1 MTAGVF
7 AEVIDNQFITSYG
20 NFFKKIMARDSF
32 GSRFGALVA
41 MAGSAVGLGNLW
53 RFPYLV
59 GENGGAAF
67 IIVYILLSFLICLPI
82 FISEF
87 VVGRRSQKNA
97 YAAFRDLSGGSAWR
111 WVGLFTIIVPL
122 IVLSY
127 YSVIGGWSID
137 YLLKSFTFS
146 FTGGESQSAMATMFT
161 DMVSSTW
168 TPLLA
173 HTGFLLVTTLI
184 VVVGI
189 KDGIE
194 KFSKVMMPLLFL
206 IVISIAI
213 YAVTLPGAKA
223 GLNYLFNPDFS
234 KIDAQAIS
242 SALGQAFF
250 SLSLGFGTIMT
261 YASYVD
267 KNENIMFQST
277 SSAVADLMFALI
289 AGVAIMPAV
298 FAFGIDPQ
306 SGPGLVFETLPYV
319 FGQMP
324 AGGFIAILFFTALL
338 VAALTSSIS
347 MLEVAVAF
355 LVEEKK
361 FSRITACV
369 VLFLFCWVIGAV
381 CSLSFGPLSDVQIGG
396 RNLFDFFDNLSSNIL
411 MTLGS
416 LFTVLFVGWRL
427 KKTDVYEEFTNGGN
441 LSRNAKIFGV
451 LWFLI
456 RYICP
461 LAIIAIFISGL
472 L

>member
-1 MTAGVF
+1 MR
-7 AEVIDNQFITSYG
+7 EN
-20 NFFKKIMARDSF
+20 F
-32 GSRFGALVA
+32 GSRFGAIVA

-82 FISEF
+82 FVSEF
-87 VVGRRSQKNA
+87 VIGRRSQKNA
-97 YAAFRDLSGGSAWR
+97 YAAFRDLSGGSEWR
-111 WVGLFTIIVPL
+111 WVGLFTVIVPL

-127 YSVIGGWSID
+127 YSVIGGWSVE
-137 YLLKSFTFS
+137 YLLKSLTFS
-146 FTGGESQSAMATMFT
+146 FSDASRITMNTMFT
-161 DMVSSTW
+161 DFVSSTW
-168 TPLLA
+168 APLA
-173 HTGFLLVTTLI
+173 THTVFLLFTTLI
-184 VVVGI
+184 VIVGI

-194 KFSKVMMPLLFL
+194 KFSKVMMPLLFI
-206 IVISIAI
+206 IVVAIAI
-213 YAVTLPGAKA
+213 YSLMLPGASA
-223 GLNYLFNPDFS
+223 GVDYLFRPDFS
-234 KIDAQAIS
+234 KIDAKACA

-261 YASYVD
+261 YASYVS
-267 KNENIMFQST
+267 KKENILTQSIAT
-277 SSAVADLMFALI
+277 AISDLMFALI

-306 SGPGLVFETLPYV
+306 AGPGLVFETLPYI

-324 AGGFIAILFFTALL
+324 AGGLIAILFFAALL

-347 MLEVAVAF
+347 MLEVAVAY

-361 FSRITACV
+361 FSRVWACIT
-369 VLFLFCWVIGAV
+369 LFVICWIVGAL
-381 CSLSFGPLSDVQIGG
+381 CSLSFGPLSHIRINGG
-396 RNLFDFFDNLSSNIL
+396 NLFDFFDSLSSNVL

-427 KKTDVYEEFTNGGN
+427 KRTDIYDEFTNGGT
-441 LSRNAKIFGV
+441 LSTNARIFGV

-461 LAIIAIFISGL
+461 LAIISIFLVGIFG
-472 L
+472 

>member
-1 MTAGVF
+1 M
-7 AEVIDNQFITSYG
+7 S
-20 NFFKKIMARDSF
+20 RDSF

-67 IIVYILLSFLICLPI
+67 IIVYIILSFLICLPI

-87 VVGRRSQKNA
+87 VIGRRSQKNA

-122 IVLSY
+122 IVFSY

-137 YLLKSFTFS
+137 YLLKSLTFS
-146 FTGGESQSAMATMFT
+146 FTGGESQTAINSMFT
-161 DMVSSTW
+161 DLVTSTW
-168 TPLLA
+168 APLLA
-173 HTGFLLVTTLI
+173 HTGFLLATTLI

-194 KFSKVMMPLLFL
+194 KFSKVMMPLLFF
-206 IVISIAI
+206 IVIAIAI
-213 YAVTLPGAKA
+213 YSLTLPGAQK
-223 GLNYLFNPDFS
+223 GVEYLFNPDFS
-234 KIDAQAIS
+234 KIDAKACAA
-242 SALGQAFF
+242 ALGQAFF

-267 KNENIMFQST
+267 KKENIMLQ
-277 SSAVADLMFALI
+277 SSATAISDLMFALI

-298 FAFGIDPQ
+298 FAFGLNPQ
-306 SGPGLVFETLPYV
+306 SGPGLVFETLPFV

-324 AGGFIAILFFTALL
+324 AGGFVAILFFLALL

-347 MLEVAVAF
+347 MLEVAVAY

-361 FSRITACV
+361 FSRISACIL
-369 VLFLFCWVIGAV
+369 LFVICWVIGAI
-381 CSLSFGPLSDVQIGG
+381 CTLSFGPLSHIKIDGG
-396 RNLFDFFDNLSSNIL
+396 NIFDFFDNLSSNIL

-416 LFTVLFVGWRL
+416 LLTVLFVGWRL
-427 KKTDVYEEFTNGGN
+427 KKTDVYDEFTNGGT
-441 LSRNAKIFGV
+441 LSRNAKLFGV

-456 RYICP
+456 RFVCP
-461 LAIIAIFISGL
+461 LAIIAIFVSGL
-472 L
+472 IG

>member
-1 MTAGVF
+1 M
-7 AEVIDNQFITSYG
+7 S
-20 NFFKKIMARDSF
+20 RDSF

-67 IIVYILLSFLICLPI
+67 IIIYILLSFLICLPI

-87 VVGRRSQKNA
+87 VIGRRSQKNA

-122 IVLSY
+122 VVLSY
-127 YSVIGGWSID
+127 YSVIGGWSVD
-137 YLLKSFTFS
+137 YLLKSAAFAFES
-146 FTGGESQSAMATMFT
+146 ASQSAMSTMFS
-161 DMVSSTW
+161 DFVSSTW
-168 TPLLA
+168 GPLLA

-194 KFSKVMMPLLFL
+194 KFSKVMMPLLFF
-206 IVISIAI
+206 IVLAIAI
-213 YAVTLPGAKA
+213 YSMTLPGAKA
-223 GLNYLFNPDFS
+223 GLDYLFNPDFS
-234 KIDAQAIS
+234 KITGKACAA
-242 SALGQAFF
+242 ALGQAFF

-267 KNENIMFQST
+267 KKENILFQST
-277 SSAVADLMFALI
+277 ATAVSDLMFALI

-298 FAFGIDPQ
+298 FAFGLNPQ
-306 SGPGLVFETLPYV
+306 SGPGLVFETLPFI

-324 AGGFIAILFFTALL
+324 AGGFVAILFFLALL

-347 MLEVAVAF
+347 MLEVAVAY
-355 LVEEKK
+355 LVEEKG
-361 FSRITACV
+361 FSRVWACV
-369 VLFLFCWVIGAV
+369 LLFVICWVVGAA
-381 CSLSFGPLSDVQIGG
+381 CSLSFGPLSGVKIGG
-396 RNLFDFFDNLSSNIL
+396 GNIFDFFDNLSSNIL

-416 LFTVLFVGWRL
+416 LLTVLFVGWRL
-427 KKTDVYEEFTNGGN
+427 KKTDVYDEFTNGGT
-441 LSRNAKIFGV
+441 LSRNARIFGV

-456 RYICP
+456 RYVCP
-461 LAIIAIFISGL
+461 LAIISIFVSGL

>member
-1 MTAGVF
+1 M
-7 AEVIDNQFITSYG
+7 S
-20 NFFKKIMARDSF
+20 RDSF

-67 IIVYILLSFLICLPI
+67 IIVYIALSFLICLPI

-87 VVGRRSQKNA
+87 VIGRRSQKNA
-97 YAAFRDLSGGSAWR
+97 YAAFRDLSDGSAWR

-127 YSVIGGWSID
+127 YSVIGGWSIE
-137 YLLKSFTFS
+137 YLLKSVTFS
-146 FTGGESQSAMATMFT
+146 FTASDSQSAMNSIFT
-161 DMVSSTW
+161 DFVSSTW
-168 TPLLA
+168 GPLLV

-184 VVVGI
+184 VVIGI

-194 KFSKVMMPLLFL
+194 KFSKVMMPMLFF
-206 IVISIAI
+206 IVIAIAI
-213 YAVTLPGAKA
+213 YSLTLPGAGK
-223 GLNYLFNPDFS
+223 GVEYLFHPDFS
-234 KIDAQAIS
+234 KIDAKSCAA
-242 SALGQAFF
+242 ALGQAFF

-261 YASYVD
+261 YASYVS
-267 KNENIMFQST
+267 KKENIMFQSVAT
-277 SSAVADLMFALI
+277 AVSDLMFALI
-289 AGVAIMPAV
+289 AGIAIMPAV
-298 FAFGIDPQ
+298 FAFGLNPQ

-324 AGGFIAILFFTALL
+324 AGGFVAILFFVALL

-347 MLEVAVAF
+347 MLEVAVAY

-361 FSRITACV
+361 FSRIAACI
-369 VLFLFCWVIGAV
+369 VLFIICWVIGAI
-381 CSLSFGPLSDVQIGG
+381 CSLSFGPLSHIRIDGG
-396 RNLFDFFDNLSSNIL
+396 NLFDFFDNLSSNIL

-416 LFTVLFVGWRL
+416 LLTVLFVGWRL
-427 KKTDVYEEFTNGGN
+427 KKTDVYDEFTNGGT
-441 LSRNAKIFGV
+441 LSRSVKIFGI

-461 LAIIAIFISGL
+461 IAIMTIFITGL
-472 L
+472 FA

>member
-1 MTAGVF
+1 M
-7 AEVIDNQFITSYG
+7 S
-20 NFFKKIMARDSF
+20 RDSF

-87 VVGRRSQKNA
+87 VIGRRSQKNA

-122 IVLSY
+122 VVLSY
-127 YSVIGGWSID
+127 YSVIGGWSVD
-137 YLLKSFTFS
+137 YLLKSAAFTFES
-146 FTGGESQSAMATMFT
+146 ASQSAMSTMFS
-161 DMVSSTW
+161 DFVSSTW
-168 TPLLA
+168 GPLLA

-194 KFSKVMMPLLFL
+194 KFSKIMMPLLFF

-213 YAVTLPGAKA
+213 YSLTLPGAQK
-223 GLNYLFNPDFS
+223 GVEYLFNPDFS
-234 KIDAQAIS
+234 KIDAKACAA
-242 SALGQAFF
+242 ALGQAFF

-267 KNENIMFQST
+267 KKENIMFQST
-277 SSAVADLMFALI
+277 ATAVSDLMFALI

-298 FAFGIDPQ
+298 FAFGLNPQ
-306 SGPGLVFETLPYV
+306 SGPGLVFETLPFV

-324 AGGFIAILFFTALL
+324 AGGFVAILFFVALL

-347 MLEVAVAF
+347 MLEVAVAY

-361 FSRITACV
+361 FSRVAACAL
-369 VLFLFCWVIGAV
+369 LFGICWVVGAL
-381 CSLSFGPLSDVQIGG
+381 CSLSFGPLSHIKIDGG
-396 RNLFDFFDNLSSNIL
+396 NIFDFFDNLSSNIL

-416 LFTVLFVGWRL
+416 LLTVLFVGWRL
-427 KKTDVYEEFTNGGN
+427 KKTDVYDEFTNGGT
-441 LSRNAKIFGV
+441 LSRNAKLFGV

-456 RYICP
+456 RFVCP

>member
-1 MTAGVF
+1 M
-7 AEVIDNQFITSYG
+7 S
-20 NFFKKIMARDSF
+20 RDSF

-67 IIVYILLSFLICLPI
+67 IIIYILLSFLICLPI

-87 VVGRRSQKNA
+87 VIGRRSQKNA

-122 IVLSY
+122 VVLSY
-127 YSVIGGWSID
+127 YSVIGGWSVE
-137 YLLKSFTFS
+137 YLLKSVTFAFES
-146 FTGGESQSAMATMFT
+146 ASQSAMSTMFS
-161 DMVSSTW
+161 DFVSSTW
-168 TPLLA
+168 GPLLV
-173 HTGFLLVTTLI
+173 HTGFLLVTIMI

-194 KFSKVMMPLLFL
+194 KFSKVMMPLLFFMVL
-206 IVISIAI
+206 AIAI
-213 YAVTLPGAKA
+213 YSMTLPGAKA
-223 GLNYLFNPDFS
+223 GLDYLFNPDFS
-234 KIDAQAIS
+234 KITGKACAA
-242 SALGQAFF
+242 ALGQAFF

-267 KNENIMFQST
+267 KKENILFQST
-277 SSAVADLMFALI
+277 ATAVSDLMFALI
-289 AGVAIMPAV
+289 AGMAIMPAV
-298 FAFGIDPQ
+298 FAFGLNPQ
-306 SGPGLVFETLPYV
+306 SGPGLVFETLPFV

-324 AGGFIAILFFTALL
+324 AGGFVAILFFLALL

-347 MLEVAVAF
+347 MLEVAVAY
-355 LVEEKK
+355 LVEEKG
-361 FSRITACV
+361 FSRVWACV
-369 VLFLFCWVIGAV
+369 VLFVICWVVGAV
-381 CSLSFGPLSDVQIGG
+381 CSLSFGPLSDVKIDGG
-396 RNLFDFFDNLSSNIL
+396 NIFDFFDNLSSNIL

-416 LFTVLFVGWRL
+416 LLTVLFVGWRL
-427 KKTDVYEEFTNGGN
+427 KKTDVYDEFTNGGT
-441 LSRNAKIFGV
+441 LSRNAKLFGV

-461 LAIIAIFISGL
+461 LAIISIFVSGL

>member
-1 MTAGVF
+1 M
-7 AEVIDNQFITSYG
+7 S
-20 NFFKKIMARDSF
+20 RDSF

-127 YSVIGGWSID
+127 YSVIGGWSVD
-137 YLLKSFTFS
+137 YLLKSVTFS
-146 FTGGESQSAMATMFT
+146 FTGGESQSAMATMFS

-168 TPLLA
+168 APLLA
-173 HTGFLLVTTLI
+173 HTGFLLATMLI

-194 KFSKVMMPLLFL
+194 KFSKVMMPLLFV
-206 IVISIAI
+206 IVIAIAI
-213 YAVTLPGAKA
+213 YSVTLPGAKA
-223 GLNYLFNPDFS
+223 GLDYLFNPDFS
-234 KIDAQAIS
+234 KINGEAIAA
-242 SALGQAFF
+242 ALGQAFF

-267 KNENIMFQST
+267 KKENIMFQST
-277 SSAVADLMFALI
+277 ATAVSDLMFALI
-289 AGVAIMPAV
+289 AGTAIMPAV
-298 FAFGIDPQ
+298 FAFGINPQ

-324 AGGFIAILFFTALL
+324 AGGFIAILFFLALL

-347 MLEVAVAF
+347 MLEVAVAY
-355 LVEEKK
+355 LVEEKNL
-361 FSRITACV
+361 SRIGACV
-369 VLFLFCWVIGAV
+369 VLFVICWVVGAV
-381 CSLSFGPLSDVQIGG
+381 CSLSFGPLSHVEIAGG
-396 RNLFDFFDNLSSNIL
+396 NIFDFFDDLSSNIL

-416 LFTVLFVGWRL
+416 LLTVLFVGWRL
-427 KKTDVYEEFTNGGN
+427 KKTDVYDEFTNGGAI
-441 LSRNAKIFGV
+441 SRNAKIFGV
-451 LWFLI
+451 LWILI
-456 RYICP
+456 RYVCP

>member
-1 MTAGVF
+1 M
-7 AEVIDNQFITSYG
+7 
-20 NFFKKIMARDSF
+20 KRDSF

-67 IIVYILLSFLICLPI
+67 IIVYIVFVFLLCLPI

-127 YSVIGGWSID
+127 YSVIGGWSVD
-137 YLLKSFTFS
+137 YLFKSLTFS
-146 FTGGESQSAMATMFT
+146 FTGDASQSAIHTMFI
-161 DMVSSTW
+161 DFVSSTW
-168 TPLLA
+168 APLVVHTVFLA
-173 HTGFLLVTTLI
+173 VTTLI

-189 KDGIE
+189 KGGIE
-194 KFSKVMMPLLFL
+194 KFSKIMMPILFVMVL
-206 IVISIAI
+206 AIAV
-213 YAVTLPGAKA
+213 YSLTLPGASA
-223 GLNYLFNPDFS
+223 GLDYLFNPDFS
-234 KIDAQAIS
+234 KITGKACAA
-242 SALGQAFF
+242 ALGQAFF

-261 YASYVD
+261 YASYVS
-267 KNENIMFQST
+267 KKENIMFQSAAT
-277 SSAVADLMFALI
+277 AVSDLMFALI

-298 FAFGIDPQ
+298 FAFGLNPQ
-306 SGPGLVFETLPYV
+306 SGPGLVFETLPFV

-324 AGGFIAILFFTALL
+324 AGGAVAILFFLALL

-347 MLEVAVAF
+347 MLEVAVAY

-361 FSRITACV
+361 FSRVGACV
-369 VLFLFCWVIGAV
+369 LLFVICWIVGAL
-381 CSLSFGPLSDVQIGG
+381 CSLSFGPLSHIQIDGG
-396 RNLFDFFDNLSSNIL
+396 NIFDFFDNLSSNIL

-416 LFTVLFVGWRL
+416 LLTVLFVGWRM
-427 KKTDVYEEFTNGGN
+427 KKSDVYDEFTNGGS

-456 RYICP
+456 RYIAP
-461 LAIIAIFISGL
+461 VAIILIFVSGL
-472 L
+472 I

>member
-1 MTAGVF
+1 M
-7 AEVIDNQFITSYG
+7 
-20 NFFKKIMARDSF
+20 KRDSF

-67 IIVYILLSFLICLPI
+67 IIVYIALSFLICLPI

-87 VVGRRSQKNA
+87 VIGRRSQENA
-97 YAAFRDLSGGSAWR
+97 YSAFRDLSGGSAWR
-111 WVGLFTIIVPL
+111 WVGMFTVVVPL

-127 YSVIGGWSID
+127 YSVIGGWSVD
-137 YLLKSFTFS
+137 YLFKSLTFS
-146 FTGGESQSAMATMFT
+146 FTGGESQTAIHTMFT
-161 DMVSSTW
+161 DIVSSVW
-168 TPLLA
+168 TPIAVHTVFLLA
-173 HTGFLLVTTLI
+173 TTLI
-184 VVVGI
+184 VMVGI

-194 KFSKVMMPLLFL
+194 RFSKVMMPLLFVMVL
-206 IVISIAI
+206 AIAV
-213 YAVTLPGAKA
+213 YSLTLPGASK
-223 GLNYLFNPDFS
+223 GVDYLFNPDFS
-234 KIDAQAIS
+234 KIDGKACAA
-242 SALGQAFF
+242 ALGQAFF
-250 SLSLGFGTIMT
+250 SLSLGFGTILT

-267 KNENIMFQST
+267 KKENIMFQSAAT
-277 SSAVADLMFALI
+277 AVSDLMFALI

-298 FAFGIDPQ
+298 FAFGLNPQ

-324 AGGFIAILFFTALL
+324 VGGLVAILFFAALL

-347 MLEVAVAF
+347 MLEVAVAY

-361 FSRITACV
+361 FSRAGACGL
-369 VLFLFCWVIGAV
+369 LFAICWIVGAL
-381 CSLSFGPLSDVQIGG
+381 CSLSFGPLSEFKIAG
-396 RNLFDFFDNLSSNIL
+396 RTIFDFFDNLSSNIL

-416 LFTVLFVGWRL
+416 LLTVLFVGWKL
-427 KKTDVYEEFTNGGN
+427 KKTDIYDEFTNGGT
-441 LSRNAKIFGV
+441 LSANVRIFGV

-461 LAIIAIFISGL
+461 LAIIFIFIYGL
-472 L
+472 I

>member
-1 MTAGVF
+1 M
-7 AEVIDNQFITSYG
+7 
-20 NFFKKIMARDSF
+20 KRDSF

-67 IIVYILLSFLICLPI
+67 IIVYIVFVFLLCLPI

-127 YSVIGGWSID
+127 YSVIGGWSVD
-137 YLLKSFTFS
+137 YLFKSLTFS
-146 FTGGESQSAMATMFT
+146 FTGDASQSAIHTMFI
-161 DMVSSTW
+161 DFVSSTW
-168 TPLLA
+168 APLVVHTVFLA
-173 HTGFLLVTTLI
+173 VTTLI

-189 KDGIE
+189 KGGIE
-194 KFSKVMMPLLFL
+194 KFSKIMMPILFVMVL
-206 IVISIAI
+206 AIAV
-213 YAVTLPGAKA
+213 YSLTLPGASA
-223 GLNYLFNPDFS
+223 GLDYLFNPDFS
-234 KIDAQAIS
+234 KITGKACAA
-242 SALGQAFF
+242 ALGQAFF

-261 YASYVD
+261 YASYVS
-267 KNENIMFQST
+267 KKENIMFQSAAT
-277 SSAVADLMFALI
+277 AVSDLMFALI

-298 FAFGIDPQ
+298 FAFGLNPQ
-306 SGPGLVFETLPYV
+306 SGPGLVFETLPFV

-324 AGGFIAILFFTALL
+324 AGGPVAILFFLALL

-347 MLEVAVAF
+347 MLEVAVAY

-361 FSRITACV
+361 FSRVGACV
-369 VLFLFCWVIGAV
+369 LLFVICWIVGAL
-381 CSLSFGPLSDVQIGG
+381 CSLSFGPLSHIQIDGG
-396 RNLFDFFDNLSSNIL
+396 NIFDFFDNLSSNIL

-416 LFTVLFVGWRL
+416 LLTVLFVGWRM
-427 KKTDVYEEFTNGGN
+427 KKSDVYDEFTNGGS

-456 RYICP
+456 RYVCP
-461 LAIIAIFISGL
+461 LTIITIFLSGIF
-472 L
+472 

>member
-1 MTAGVF
+1 MR
-7 AEVIDNQFITSYG
+7 E
-20 NFFKKIMARDSF
+20 SF

-67 IIVYILLSFLICLPI
+67 IIIYIILSFLICLPI
-82 FISEF
+82 FVSEF
-87 VVGRRSQKNA
+87 VIGRRSQRNA

-111 WVGLFTIIVPL
+111 WVGLFTIMVPL

-127 YSVIGGWSID
+127 YSVIGGWSIE
-137 YLLKSFTFS
+137 YLFKSMTFS
-146 FTGGESQSAMATMFT
+146 FTAGDTQQEMSTMFIGF
-161 DMVSSTW
+161 VSSPWAPLVCHTLF
-168 TPLLA
+168 LLA
-173 HTGFLLVTTLI
+173 TVAI
-184 VVVGI
+184 VVIGI

-194 KFSKVMMPLLFL
+194 KFSKVMMPILFF
-206 IVISIAI
+206 IVLAIAV
-213 YAVTLPGAKA
+213 YSLTLPGAHK
-223 GLNYLFNPDFS
+223 GVDYLFNPDFS
-234 KIDAQAIS
+234 KIDAKACAA
-242 SALGQAFF
+242 ALGQAFF

-267 KNENIMFQST
+267 KKENILFQST
-277 SSAVADLMFALI
+277 ASAASDLMFALI

-319 FGQMP
+319 FSRMP
-324 AGGFIAILFFTALL
+324 AGAVVAILFFVALL

-347 MLEVAVAF
+347 MLEVAVAY

-361 FSRITACV
+361 FSRISACV
-369 VLFLFCWVIGAV
+369 ALFFGCWIVGTL
-381 CSLSFGPLSDVQIGG
+381 CSLSFGPLSDIKIGG
-396 RNLFDFFDNLSSNIL
+396 RTIFDFIDTLSSNVL

-416 LFTVLFVGWRL
+416 LMTVLFVGWRL
-427 KKTDVYEEFTNGGN
+427 KKTDIYDEFTNGGE
-441 LSRNAKIFGV
+441 LSTNVKIFGV

-456 RYICP
+456 RYVCP
-461 LAIIAIFISGL
+461 VAIIAIFISGL

>member
-1 MTAGVF
+1 
-7 AEVIDNQFITSYG
+7 
-20 NFFKKIMARDSF
+20 MARDSF

-67 IIVYILLSFLICLPI
+67 IIIYILLSFLICLPI

-87 VVGRRSQKNA
+87 VIGRRSQKNA

-122 IVLSY
+122 VVLSY

-137 YLLKSFTFS
+137 YLIKSLAFS
-146 FTGGESQSAMATMFT
+146 FTNSTSQSAMSTLFT
-161 DMVSSTW
+161 DFVSSTW
-168 TPLLA
+168 APLFA
-173 HTGFLLVTTLI
+173 HTGFLIASTLI

-194 KFSKVMMPLLFL
+194 KFSKVMMPLLFV
-206 IVISIAI
+206 IVVVIAV
-213 YAVTLPGAKA
+213 YSVTLPGAKA
-223 GLNYLFNPDFS
+223 GLDYLFNPDFS
-234 KIDAQAIS
+234 KITGKACAA
-242 SALGQAFF
+242 ALGQAFF

-267 KNENIMFQST
+267 KKENILFQST
-277 SSAVADLMFALI
+277 ATAVSDLMFALI
-289 AGVAIMPAV
+289 AGMAIMPAV
-298 FAFGIDPQ
+298 FAFGLNPQ
-306 SGPGLVFETLPYV
+306 SGPGLVFETLPFV

-324 AGGFIAILFFTALL
+324 AGGIVAILFFLALL

-347 MLEVAVAF
+347 MLEVAVAY

-361 FSRITACV
+361 FSRVWACV
-369 VLFLFCWVIGAV
+369 VLFVLCWVVGAA
-381 CSLSFGPLSDVQIGG
+381 CSLSFGPLAGVKIGG
-396 RNLFDFFDNLSSNIL
+396 GNLFDFFDGLSSNVL

-416 LFTVLFVGWRL
+416 LFTVVFVGWRL
-427 KKTDVYEEFTNGGN
+427 KKTDVYDEFTNGGS
-441 LSRNAKIFGV
+441 LSRNARIFGV

-456 RYICP
+456 RYVAP
-461 LAIIAIFISGL
+461 LAIITIFISGL

>member
-1 MTAGVF
+1 M
-7 AEVIDNQFITSYG
+7 
-20 NFFKKIMARDSF
+20 KRDSF

-67 IIVYILLSFLICLPI
+67 IVVYIVLLFIICLPI

-97 YAAFRDLSGGSAWR
+97 FAAFRDLSGGTAWR
-111 WVGLFTIIVPL
+111 WVGLITVIVPL

-137 YLLKSFTFS
+137 YLLKSLSFS
-146 FTGGESQSAMATMFT
+146 FTGGESQNAINTMFT
-161 DMVSSTW
+161 DLVTSTW
-168 TPLLA
+168 TPLISLTA
-173 HTGFLLVTTLI
+173 FLLATTL
-184 VVVGI
+184 VVMVGI

-194 KFSKVMMPLLFL
+194 KFSKVMMPLLFF
-206 IVISIAI
+206 IVIGIAV
-213 YAVTLPGAKA
+213 YSMTLPGAKA
-223 GLNYLFNPDFS
+223 GLDYLFRPDFS
-234 KIDAQAIS
+234 KIDAKVCAA
-242 SALGQAFF
+242 ALGQAFF
-250 SLSLGFGTIMT
+250 SLSIGFGTILT

-267 KNENIMFQST
+267 KKENTLFQS
-277 SSAVADLMFALI
+277 SATAISDLAFALI
-289 AGVAIMPAV
+289 AGMAIMPAV
-298 FAFGIDPQ
+298 FAFGLNPQ

-324 AGGFIAILFFTALL
+324 AGGVIAILFFIALL

-347 MLEVAVAF
+347 MLEVAVAY
-355 LVEEKK
+355 LVEEKN
-361 FSRITACV
+361 FSRVAACL
-369 VLFLFCWVIGAV
+369 VLFAICMVIGIF
-381 CSLSFGPLSDVQIGG
+381 CSLSFGPLADFKIAG
-396 RNLFDFFDNLSSNIL
+396 RTIFDFFDHLSSNVL

-416 LFTVLFVGWRL
+416 LLTVLFVGWKL
-427 KKTDVYEEFTNGGN
+427 KKTDIYDEFTNGGTISTN
-441 LSRNAKIFGV
+441 VRIFGV

-461 LAIIAIFISGL
+461 LAVIAIFISGL

>member
-1 MTAGVF
+1 M
-7 AEVIDNQFITSYG
+7 
-20 NFFKKIMARDSF
+20 KRDSF

-53 RFPYLV
+53 RFPSLV

-67 IIVYILLSFLICLPI
+67 IIVYILLCFILCLPI

-87 VVGRRSQKNA
+87 VIGRRSQKNA
-97 YAAFRDLSGGSAWR
+97 FAAFRDLSGGSKWK

-122 IVLSY
+122 VVLSY
-127 YSVIGGWSID
+127 YSVIGGWSVE
-137 YLLKSFTFS
+137 YLFKSLSFS
-146 FTGGESQSAMATMFT
+146 FTGSGSQDTFNMMFT
-161 DMVSSTW
+161 NFTSSPW
-168 TPLLA
+168 APLIA
-173 HTGFLLVTTLI
+173 HTIFLGLTTVI

-206 IVISIAI
+206 IVISIAV
-213 YAVTLPGAKA
+213 YSLTLPGAGK
-223 GLNYLFNPDFS
+223 GVDYLFNPDFS
-234 KIDAQAIS
+234 KIDGKAIAA
-242 SALGQAFF
+242 ALGQAFF

-267 KNENIMFQST
+267 KKENILFQST
-277 SSAVADLMFALI
+277 ATAVSDLMFALI

-298 FAFGIDPQ
+298 FAFGLAPD

-324 AGGFIAILFFTALL
+324 AGGVVAILFFVALL

-347 MLEVAVAF
+347 MLEVAVAY
-355 LVEEKK
+355 LVEEKGM
-361 FSRITACV
+361 SRRWACV
-369 VLFLFCWVIGAV
+369 VLFVICWIVGAV
-381 CSLSFGPLSDVQIGG
+381 CSLSFGPLSHIQIGDG
-396 RNLFDFFDNLSSNIL
+396 NLFDFFDNLSSNIL

-427 KKTDVYEEFTNGGN
+427 KKTDIYDEFTNGGT
-441 LSRNAKIFGV
+441 LSRNAKLFGV

-461 LAIIAIFISGL
+461 LVIAVIFISGL
-472 L
+472 I

>member
-1 MTAGVF
+1 M
-7 AEVIDNQFITSYG
+7 S
-20 NFFKKIMARDSF
+20 RDGF

-67 IIVYILLSFLICLPI
+67 IIVYIALCLLICLPI

-87 VVGRRSQKNA
+87 VIGRRSQENA
-97 YAAFRDLSGGSAWR
+97 YAAFKHLSGGSPWR
-111 WVGLFTIIVPL
+111 FVGLMTVIVPL
-122 IVLSY
+122 VVLSY
-127 YSVIGGWSID
+127 YSVIGGWSIE
-137 YLLKSFTFS
+137 YMFKSLTFS
-146 FTGGESQSAMATMFT
+146 FTSGDSQSGISSMFT
-161 DMVSSTW
+161 DLVSSTW
-168 TPLLA
+168 APLIGHTLFLLA
-173 HTGFLLVTTLI
+173 TTII

-194 KFSKVMMPLLFL
+194 KFSKIMMPILFF
-206 IVISIAI
+206 IVIVIAV
-213 YAVTLPGAKA
+213 YSLTLPGAGA
-223 GLNYLFNPDFS
+223 GVRYLFKPDFS
-234 KIDAQAIS
+234 KIDGQACAA
-242 SALGQAFF
+242 ALGQAFF
-250 SLSLGFGTIMT
+250 SLSLGFGTILT

-267 KNENIMFQST
+267 KKENILFQST
-277 SSAVADLMFALI
+277 ATAVSDLAFAMI
-289 AGVAIMPAV
+289 AGMAIMPAV
-298 FAFGIDPQ
+298 FAFGLDPQ
-306 SGPGLVFETLPYV
+306 SGPGLVFETLPFV

-324 AGGFIAILFFTALL
+324 AGGLVAILFFIALL

-361 FSRITACV
+361 FSRVAACLT
-369 VLFLFCWVIGAV
+369 LFAICWVIGAL
-381 CSLSFGPLSDVQIGG
+381 CSLSFGPLSHIQIGG
-396 RNLFDFFDNLSSNIL
+396 GNIFDFFDNLSSNIL

-416 LFTVLFVGWRL
+416 LLTVLFVGWRL
-427 KKTDVYEEFTNGGN
+427 KKTDIYDEFTNGGTMSTN
-441 LSRNAKIFGV
+441 VRIFGV

-461 LAIIAIFISGL
+461 LAVLLIFVSGL

>member
-1 MTAGVF
+1 M
-7 AEVIDNQFITSYG
+7 S
-20 NFFKKIMARDSF
+20 RDSF

-67 IIVYILLSFLICLPI
+67 IIIYILLSFLICLPI

-87 VVGRRSQKNA
+87 VIGRRSQKNA

-122 IVLSY
+122 VVLSY
-127 YSVIGGWSID
+127 YSVIGGWSVE
-137 YLLKSFTFS
+137 YLLKSVTFAFES
-146 FTGGESQSAMATMFT
+146 ASQSAMSTMFS
-161 DMVSSTW
+161 DFVSSTW
-168 TPLLA
+168 GPLLV

-194 KFSKVMMPLLFL
+194 KFSKVMMPLLFFMVL
-206 IVISIAI
+206 AIAI
-213 YAVTLPGAKA
+213 YSMTLPGAKA
-223 GLNYLFNPDFS
+223 GLDYLFNPDFS
-234 KIDAQAIS
+234 KITGKACAA
-242 SALGQAFF
+242 ALGQAFF

-267 KNENIMFQST
+267 KKENILFQST
-277 SSAVADLMFALI
+277 ATAVSDLMFALI
-289 AGVAIMPAV
+289 AGMAIMPAV
-298 FAFGIDPQ
+298 FAFGLNPQ
-306 SGPGLVFETLPYV
+306 SGPGLVFETLPFV
-319 FGQMP
+319 FGQLP
-324 AGGFIAILFFTALL
+324 AGGFVAILFFLALL

-347 MLEVAVAF
+347 MLEVAVAY
-355 LVEEKK
+355 LVEEKG
-361 FSRITACV
+361 FSRVWACV
-369 VLFLFCWVIGAV
+369 VLFVICWVVGAV
-381 CSLSFGPLSDVQIGG
+381 CSLSFGPLSDVKIDGG
-396 RNLFDFFDNLSSNIL
+396 NIFDFFDNLSSNIL

-416 LFTVLFVGWRL
+416 LLTVLFVGWRL
-427 KKTDVYEEFTNGGN
+427 KKTDVYDEFTNGGT
-441 LSRNAKIFGV
+441 LSRNAKLFGV

-461 LAIIAIFISGL
+461 LAIISIFVSGL

>member
-1 MTAGVF
+1 M
-7 AEVIDNQFITSYG
+7 
-20 NFFKKIMARDSF
+20 KRDSF

-67 IIVYILLSFLICLPI
+67 IVVYVVLVFLICLPI

-87 VVGRRSQKNA
+87 IVGRRSQKNA
-97 YAAFRDLSGGSAWR
+97 FAAFRDLSGGSAWR
-111 WVGLFTIIVPL
+111 WVGLFTIIVPM

-127 YSVIGGWSID
+127 YCVIGGWSIE
-137 YLLKSFTFS
+137 YLLKSLTFS
-146 FTGGESQSAMATMFT
+146 FSGESQGTLNTMFT
-161 DMVSSTW
+161 KFVTSTLG
-168 TPLLA
+168 PLAA
-173 HTGFLLVTTLI
+173 HTGFLLATTLI

-194 KFSKVMMPLLFL
+194 KFSKVMMPLLFV
-206 IVISIAI
+206 IVLAIAV
-213 YAVTLPGAKA
+213 YSLTLPGSKA
-223 GLNYLFNPDFS
+223 GVEYLFYPDFS
-234 KIDAQAIS
+234 KLTGKSVA

-261 YASYVD
+261 YASYVS
-267 KNENIMFQST
+267 KKENVMFQSVAT
-277 SSAVADLMFALI
+277 AVFDLMFALI
-289 AGVAIMPAV
+289 AGTAIMPAV

-306 SGPGLVFETLPYV
+306 AGPGLVFETLPFV

-324 AGGFIAILFFTALL
+324 AGGLIAILFFVALL

-347 MLEVAVAF
+347 MLEVAVAY

-361 FSRITACV
+361 FSRMGACACLF
-369 VLFLFCWVIGAV
+369 VLCWVIGTI
-381 CSLSFGPLSDVQIGG
+381 CSLSFGPLSHIQIGG
-396 RNLFDFFDNLSSNIL
+396 GNIFDFLDSLSSNVL

-416 LFTVLFVGWRL
+416 LFTVIFVGWRL
-427 KKTDVYEEFTNGGN
+427 KKTDVYDEFTNGGT

-456 RYICP
+456 RYIAP
-461 LAIIAIFISGL
+461 LAIICIFISGL
-472 L
+472 VS